1 MDPTH
6 RLIVAPYSES
16 SPSLLSHAAGAG
28 QRRAAQDLG
37 LPVDEQGCVYYPDA
51 QLEYTDEN
59 GRTTRVNVEVAS
71 GHYSSRY
78 RRSSAAPYLSR
89 IAPRR

>member
-37 LPVDEQGCVYYPDA
+37 LPVDEQGW
-51 QLEYTDEN
+51 
-59 GRTTRVNVEVAS
+59 G
-71 GHYSSRY
+71 
-78 RRSSAAPYLSR
+78 LSR
-89 IAPRR
+89 NGVKNYSKRARWSRNR